1 MNNESKFGE
10 KPHIKYNNGIVCKT
24 PTYPMHLKVFP
35 IFENYE
41 KVYGSLNFIPKILNY
56 NETSYS
62 YEYIDEITIKDKLI
76 NDGIICGPISQKM
89 ILELKIAMDDIWKK
103 LYQMSVEQLPT
114 GDFLYYSDPHLG
126 NMIWR
131 DDSKELIL
139 LDMDCFEIRRYIPI
153 SWLNNQF
160 IQQLENYIHVY
171 R

>member
-1 MNNESKFGE
+1 MNDQSKFGE
-10 KPHIKYNNGIVCKT
+10 KSHIKYNNGIVYKT
-24 PTYPMHLKVFP
+24 PIYPMHLKVFP

-56 NETSYS
+56 DETSYS
-62 YEYIDEITIKDKLI
+62 YEYIDEMTIKDKLI
-76 NDGIICGPISQKM
+76 KEGGPISQKI
-89 ILELKIAMDDIWKK
+89 ILEMKIAMDDIWKK
-103 LYQMSVEQLPT
+103 LYQMSIEQLSNS
-114 GDFLYYSDPHLG
+114 GFLYYSDPHLG

-131 DDSKELIL
+131 DNSKELIL
-139 LDMDCFEIRRYIPI
+139 LDMDCFEIRQYIPI